1 MMEQTDY
8 ADLTAFAMGTP
19 DRGFLNQILG
29 ALRAISELTGCRK
42 TPDIVFCFLREL
54 KMFRC

>member
-29 ALRAISELTGCRK
+29 ALRAISELTGVPEDAGHCTYDNVGFK
-42 TPDIVFCFLREL
+42 KLN
-54 KMFRC
+54 